1 MKKILAYLL
10 TVAMLLS
17 MGIAAFATGEN
28 LPAADAEQEE
38 ETPVIEPDPELVR
51 TLGYNAARA
60 IAYGVNAD
68 DIVYYDHVTVGN
80 TTPMRGDFF
89 TELWTNSTSDMDV
102 RNLLHGYN
110 LVRWDG
116 ENGSF
121 RSEPTVVTGMIGT
134 ENVATGDRTYTMVL
148 ANDLYY
154 SDGSRIT
161 AWDYAFSYLLR
172 LSPAIQEIGGAP
184 AHGSAILGAE
194 AYMNGT
200 TNVLEGVR
208 VTADNQIE
216 VTLDGEYLPYFFEL
230 GLLSCNPYPISVIA
244 PGCSVQDDG
253 EGVYLRGNFNAALLE
268 STINGAGGYRRN
280 PSVVSGP
287 YRLVSFDGT
296 TAEFERND
304 YYKGNADLELPLIE
318 KLTYT
323 LADNASM
330 EQQLLSGEFDILN
343 KVTRADVITA
353 GMGEIAE
360 GQIAMSNYPRSGLAY
375 VVFCCEKDTVSSE
388 AVRQAMAW
396 CMDRDAIT
404 ADYTGNFGLK
414 VDSYFGVG
422 QWMYALVNGTT
433 APPVDPPEDEND
445 PEQVAEYE
453 AELEAWR
460 ELSLDGLNTY
470 TVENEESAA
479 AGSTSSTADAVPL
492 PHEGK
497 AVNAEAVAEAVR
509 LLESD
514 QWLVDSDSG
523 IRHKVI
529 GGEDVYLDFVMLVPA
544 GNAIAESFEKNWI
557 PNLEAAGIKLTMRTV
572 APNEITATAY
582 ADGDR
587 DADMF
592 FMATNFD
599 IMFDPATS
607 FEVGGER
614 SMTRQ
619 TDAELYD
626 LAVDMRETEPGEV
639 LEYVQKWLAFEEKFN
654 EALPMIPIYSNV
666 YFDFYTAM
674 MQNYDIAE
682 NTTWSEAILG
692 AVKADIPEY
701 EIPGAEGEEDEIE
714 DFG

>member
-28 LPAADAEQEE
+28 LPAADADQEE

-89 TELWTNSTSDMDV
+89 TELWTNSTSDIDV

-304 YYKGNADLELPLIE
+304 YYKGNADLELPLID

-353 GMGEIAE
+353 GMGEIQNGE
-360 GQIAMSNYPRSGLAY
+360 IAMSNYPRSGLAY
-375 VVFCCEKDTVSSE
+375 VVFCCEKAGADSE

-396 CMDRDAIT
+396 CMDRDAVMRE
-404 ADYTGNFGLK
+404 YTGNYGLR

-470 TVENEESAA
+470 TVDPEAE
-479 AGSTSSTADAVPL
+479 DATVTD
-492 PHEGK
+492 
-497 AVNAEAVAEAVR
+497 AVAEAVR
-509 LLESD
+509 LLEAD
-514 QWLVDSDSG
+514 GWALNANG
-523 IRHKVI
+523 IREKD
-529 GGEDVYLDFVMLVPA
+529 GTALDFVMLVPA

-639 LEYVQKWLAFEEKFN
+639 LEYVQKWIAFEEKFN
-654 EALPMIPIYSNV
+654 EALPMIPIS
-666 YFDFYTAM
+666 AA
-674 MQNYDIAE
+674 QRAAE
-682 NTTWSEAILG
+682 AYQALSGRSGRSPLSAALG
-692 AVKADIPEY
+692 WPSRR
-701 EIPGAEGEEDEIE
+701 
-714 DFG
+714 